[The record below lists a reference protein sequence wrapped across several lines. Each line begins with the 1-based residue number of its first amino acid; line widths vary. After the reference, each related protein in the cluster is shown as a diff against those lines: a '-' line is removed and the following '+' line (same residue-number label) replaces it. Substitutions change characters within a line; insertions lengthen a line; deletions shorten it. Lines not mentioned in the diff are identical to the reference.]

1 MGGNMIKKIGVVL
14 SLTISFVFVN
24 LSAHAEEYV
33 MVGFYNEH
41 PVFIPDHHF
50 FHEHGK
56 KLGVK
61 TRVVGPPDGNVP
73 QMITALEQ
81 VIASNPAGIVLLG
94 VNDSLNVLVD
104 EAMNKGIPVVTWDSD
119 IPSSRRITHVG
130 TNWAQLGDKL
140 AEAAYESTGGKGKAA
155 MVGLVGASHME
166 AAFANFKAWIAAN
179 APDMEVLPVF
189 DDEAVVAKAHSVTAA
204 LIQKHPDIA
213 VIAGFNGSSGGG
225 ICPAVREAGRSG
237 DIKVVINDILPAHME
252 CLKEGTAQYIVGQ
265 KRHIFGPIALQTL
278 YDINHSGISFTDR
291 DSELEIFPAPDK
303 IDTGFLVVTEDNFS
317 DMDQMVKNL
326 EKL

>member
-1 MGGNMIKKIGVVL
+1 MIKKIGVVL
-14 SLTISFVFVN
+14 SLTISFLFVN
-24 LSAHAEEYV
+24 LSVHSEEYV

-81 VIASNPAGIVLLG
+81 VIASNPAGIILLG

-119 IPSSRRITHVG
+119 IPNSRRITHVG

-140 AEAAYESTGGKGKAA
+140 AEAAFKASGGKGKAA

-166 AAFANFKAWIAAN
+166 AAFANFEAWMAAN

-204 LIQKHPDIA
+204 LIQKHPDVA
-213 VIAGFNGSSGGG
+213 VIAGFDGSSGGG
-225 ICPAVREAGRSG
+225 ICPAVREAGRAG
-237 DIKVVINDILPAHME
+237 DIKVVMNDILPAHME

-278 YDINHSGISFTDR
+278 YDINHSGINFTDR
-291 DSELEIFPAPDK
+291 DNELEIFPAPDK
-303 IDTGFLVVTEDNFS
+303 VDTGFLVVTQDNFE

>member
-1 MGGNMIKKIGVVL
+1 MIKKIGVVL
-14 SLTISFVFVN
+14 SLTISFIFVN

-166 AAFANFKAWIAAN
+166 AAFANFKAWIDAN

>member
-1 MGGNMIKKIGVVL
+1 
-14 SLTISFVFVN
+14 
-24 LSAHAEEYV
+24 
-33 MVGFYNEH
+33 
-41 PVFIPDHHF
+41 
-50 FHEHGK
+50 
-56 KLGVK
+56 
-61 TRVVGPPDGNVP
+61 
-73 QMITALEQ
+73 MITALEQ

>member
-1 MGGNMIKKIGVVL
+1 MIKKFIVVL
-14 SLTISFVFVN
+14 TTLFTIIFIN
-24 LSAHAEEYV
+24 LSAHSEEYV

-73 QMITALEQ
+73 QMITAFEQ

-94 VNDSLNVLVD
+94 LNESLNVLVD

-119 IPSSRRITHVG
+119 IPTSRRITHIG

-140 AEAAYESTGGKGKAA
+140 AEAAYKATGGKGKAA

-166 AAFANFKAWIAAN
+166 AAFANFEAWISAN

-204 LIQKHPDIA
+204 LIQANPDVA
-213 VIAGFNGSSGGG
+213 VIAGFDGSSGGG
-225 ICPAVREAGRSG
+225 ICPAVREAGQAG
-237 DIKVVINDILPAHME
+237 KIKVVMNDILPAHME
-252 CLKEGTAQYIVGQ
+252 CLKDGTAQYIVGQ
-265 KRHIFGPIALQTL
+265 KRHIFGPLALQTL
-278 YDINHSGISFTDR
+278 YDINHSSIKITDR
-291 DSELEIFPAPDK
+291 DNELGIYPVPDK
-303 IDTGFLVVTEDNFS
+303 IDTGFLVVDQNNFA
-317 DMDQMVKNL
+317 DMDAMVKNL